1 MAFYMK
7 GSPFNNGKENRAAN
21 KLRRQERRNR
31 AKEIKDSSVGADKYS
46 FTGYE
51 SDMGKY
57 DKKGRHKE
65 FPEQRYSKKNPASN
79 KAASDMMRTSY
90 LGPLN
95 QAKQMENKRAESYLT
110 IQEIKDL
117 KGTPQTPNEIAR
129 EEATNQL
136 FDEGKI
142 TETDN
147 KAYKKINRRV
157 KKNKRKAI
165 RKTRKS
171 I

>member
-21 KLRRQERRNR
+21 KLRRQERRQK
-31 AKEIKDSSVGADKYS
+31 AKEIKDSGVSAEQYS
-46 FTGYE
+46 FTGHE

-79 KAASDMMRTSY
+79 KAASDMMRTNY
-90 LGPLN
+90 LSPVNNG
-95 QAKQMENKRAESYLT
+95 KKKST
-110 IQEIKDL
+110 FG
-117 KGTPQTPNEIAR
+117 GTPDSTSEQIRE

-136 FDEGKI
+136 YAEGKI
-142 TETDN
+142 TESNAQGTRRI
-147 KAYKKINRRV
+147 KKRV
-157 KKNKRKAI
+157 KKLKRQEIRAI
-165 RKTRKS
+165 RKQNK
-171 I
+171 

>member
-31 AKEIKDSSVGADKYS
+31 AKEIKDSGVGADKYS

-57 DKKGRHKE
+57 DKTGRNKE

-79 KAASDMMRTSY
+79 KAASDMMRTNY

-95 QAKQMENKRAESYLT
+95 QTGWKSGFG
-110 IQEIKDL
+110 
-117 KGTPQTPNEIAR
+117 GTPDSTEEQTLR

>member
-7 GSPFNNGKENRAAN
+7 GSPF
-21 KLRRQERRNR
+21 
-31 AKEIKDSSVGADKYS
+31 
-46 FTGYE
+46 
-51 SDMGKY
+51 
-57 DKKGRHKE
+57 
-65 FPEQRYSKKNPASN
+65 
-79 KAASDMMRTSY
+79 
-90 LGPLN
+90 N

-117 KGTPQTPNEIAR
+117 KGTPQTPSEIAR

-165 RKTRKS
+165 RKIRKS